1 MSFKMI
7 SAAREIQTDKLLWGF
22 RERYFPILEWRVMLK
37 SSTIVH
43 VLLLLL
49 KTLAG
54 TSSSLLSVQV
64 ILFLIMLVMRKRVA
78 LTIALFHVAGK
89 VFIHLPLL
97 VFQPFWTFFALVL
110 FWVYWIMTLLF
121 LGTTGKKTCCFF
133 PLVMDLICI
142 KIFWNIRE
150 VIILKICVA

>member
-1 MSFKMI
+1 MI
-7 SAAREIQTDKLLWGF
+7 
-22 RERYFPILEWRVMLK
+22 FPGLGMKKNYVENCCSVC
-37 SSTIVH
+37 SSTIWIS
-43 VLLLLL
+43 
-49 KTLAG
+49 TG
-54 TSSSLLSVQV
+54 IFSVFSTQV

-121 LGTTGKKTCCFF
+121 LGTAGKMCSYFSY
-133 PLVMDLICI
+133 
-142 KIFWNIRE
+142 
-150 VIILKICVA
+150 